1 MLYFKYLC
9 LYPHIFFITLIIILM
24 NYNSIKRHY
33 FDLLSITKLNV
44 CSRLETDMIINNLI
58 ISVLSSKTYLII
70 NINVLRHRIMPFVQK
85 KLLYFYY
92 HLDSIFVDEV
102 RTEINKSI
110 FVYDLNIL
118 SMNIL
123 QQYLFIYILIY
134 LHNR

>member
-70 NINVLRHRIMPFVQK
+70 NINVLRHRIMPFV
-85 KLLYFYY
+85 
-92 HLDSIFVDEV
+92 
-102 RTEINKSI
+102 
-110 FVYDLNIL
+110 
-118 SMNIL
+118 
-123 QQYLFIYILIY
+123 
-134 LHNR
+134 